1 MTRNTV
7 ALYDMV
13 VSVSPTSAAW
23 LLLVAGQSW
32 PMTADSAFGLGA
44 LPNRAMQVMPPRCL
58 HPGAPPSGRATR
70 PHAPGCCSGSG
81 AQTDGWDC
89 RDPQCRMR
97 VTVVSRADYCAGPYR
112 YGCSAPRARPSRRHC
127 HRQNR
132 PRRMRHDRTFGACT
146 RKRRVLRSFILPKRP
161 FWHDRAMTDDRVP
174 GNSPMR
180 TRTVQCRHCRRPMQ
194 SSEERPRC
202 KKHPSVVMDEA

>member
-58 HPGAPPSGRATR
+58 YPGAPPSGRATR

-127 HRQNR
+127 HRQFRTDLDKLDHR
-132 PRRMRHDRTFGACT
+132 PAMTGWISTSSIITLDRTCAWRNWASRHSAAGWGSEFD
-146 RKRRVLRSFILPKRP
+146 RRG
-161 FWHDRAMTDDRVP
+161 H
-174 GNSPMR
+174 
-180 TRTVQCRHCRRPMQ
+180 RR
-194 SSEERPRC
+194 
-202 KKHPSVVMDEA
+202 

>member
-58 HPGAPPSGRATR
+58 YPGAPPSGRATR

-127 HRQNR
+127 HRQIR
-132 PRRMRHDRTFGACT
+132 SLTPRQRNVPNEHVASRQVPSTRRDSRSAICRSRSLAAC
-146 RKRRVLRSFILPKRP
+146 
-161 FWHDRAMTDDRVP
+161 W
-174 GNSPMR
+174 
-180 TRTVQCRHCRRPMQ
+180 
-194 SSEERPRC
+194 
-202 KKHPSVVMDEA
+202 